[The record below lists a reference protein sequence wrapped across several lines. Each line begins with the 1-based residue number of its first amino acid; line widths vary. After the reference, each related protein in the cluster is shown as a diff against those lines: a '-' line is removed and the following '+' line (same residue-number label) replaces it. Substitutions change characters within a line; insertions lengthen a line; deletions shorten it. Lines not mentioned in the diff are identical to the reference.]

1 MDPHDPLLEP
11 EEEMAL
17 SDLVGRVLDRGTVIT
32 GDVVISVAGVDLIQ
46 LGLNLFLA
54 SAETARH
61 HGLQPTP
68 FRIGTAAE
76 GRAGPRIGD
85 PGAEPAKEDG

>member
-1 MDPHDPLLEP
+1 
-11 EEEMAL
+11 MAL

-54 SAETARH
+54 STETARR
-61 HGLQPTP
+61 HGLQPAP
-68 FRIGTAAE
+68 FRMEAAAE
-76 GRAGPRIGD
+76 GRAEGRLGDCAVGP
-85 PGAEPAKEDG
+85 AEEEG